1 MTMEKTFNQGG
12 TASASAG
19 DSGLLRQLKSLKKT
33 VLLGRI
39 LAIVLPVAG
48 FALVAFIAMQEEW
61 IWMLVAIL
69 VLLLLWIANALRL
82 KSRSRKLKTLL
93 GQSITMPVLQEFFEV
108 HEYLPDKGIDERII
122 YSAGLVESWDR
133 YSGSDLLRGKYR
145 GLNILYSDI
154 HLEREETD
162 TDSEG
167 STTTHYVTVF
177 RGQWM
182 ICDFRKQLPAT
193 LHLKAKGRSQLFKP
207 KSDIETENDAF
218 NKRYQIKTG
227 DGHTAFYVLTP
238 HFMEYIMQAGDIANA
253 PTSFCFAGSQ
263 VHIAIDSRHD
273 SLELKRVK
281 LDSVDNIRNKFRSEL
296 KYVTDILDLL
306 LLNENIY

>member
-1 MTMEKTFNQGG
+1 MEKTYIQGPTG
-12 TASASAG
+12 PGSAG
-19 DSGLLRQLKSLKKT
+19 DNELLSRLKSLKKM
-33 VLLGRI
+33 VFLGKV
-39 LAIVLPVAG
+39 LAIALPVIG
-48 FALVAFIAMQEEW
+48 FVLIAFIAMQEEW
-61 IWMLVAIL
+61 ILMLAAIL
-69 VLLLLWIANALRL
+69 VLLLLWFANALKL
-82 KSRSRKLKTLL
+82 KSQSRKLKTLL
-93 GQSITMPVLQEFFEV
+93 GQSITMPVLQEIFEV

-122 YSAGLVESWDR
+122 YAADLVESWDR

-154 HLEREETD
+154 HLEREEID

-182 ICDFRKQLPAT
+182 ICDFHKQLPAT

-207 KSDIETENDAF
+207 KSDIETENAAF
-218 NKRYQIKTG
+218 NKRYQIKTR

-238 HFMEYIMQAGDIANA
+238 HFMEYIMQAGEIANA
-253 PTSFCFAGSQ
+253 PTSFCFSGSQ

-281 LDSVDNIRNKFRSEL
+281 LDSVDKIRNKFRNEL
-296 KYVTDILDLL
+296 KYVTNILDLL

>member
-1 MTMEKTFNQGG
+1 MEKTYIQGPTG
-12 TASASAG
+12 PWSAG
-19 DSGLLRQLKSLKKT
+19 DNELLSRLKSLKKM
-33 VLLGRI
+33 VLLGKV
-39 LAIVLPVAG
+39 LAIALPVIG
-48 FALVAFIAMQEEW
+48 FVLIAFIAMQEEW
-61 IWMLVAIL
+61 IWMLAAIL
-69 VLLLLWIANALRL
+69 VLLLLWFANALKL
-82 KSRSRKLKTLL
+82 KSQSRELKTLL
-93 GQSITMPVLQEFFEV
+93 GQSITMPVLQEIFEV

-122 YSAGLVESWDR
+122 YAADLVESWDR

-154 HLEREETD
+154 HLEREEID

-182 ICDFRKQLPAT
+182 ICDFHKQLPAT

-207 KSDIETENDAF
+207 KSDIETENATF
-218 NKRYQIKTG
+218 NKRYQIKTR

-238 HFMEYIMQAGDIANA
+238 HFMEYIMQAGEIANA
-253 PTSFCFAGSQ
+253 PTSFCFSGSQ

-281 LDSVDNIRNKFRSEL
+281 LDSVDKIRNKFRNEL
-296 KYVTDILDLL
+296 KYVTNILDLL